1 MYYISDKLKIQA
13 AQAIDENTGHRCNAR
28 KNKKQIAMK
37 TFANNVLPTVALD
50 GFREVSKEEFYDV
63 VGAVDA
69 VLTISNDYP
78 YTITF
83 KKRGGGIIGKSVDSY
98 KGKSKY
104 PIVTRYYISCNWR

>member
-1 MYYISDKLKIQA
+1 
-13 AQAIDENTGHRCNAR
+13 
-28 KNKKQIAMK
+28 MK